1 MISEI
6 LLTGIITISLLIFFF
21 SLKLQIGFSLLI
33 VGFCGIWYLKSYKA
47 ASLILVSSAYN
58 TVSNFVLIS
67 VPLFILMGHLSLTAG
82 LAQKAYSAGFKIV
95 GGLPGGLGM
104 ASSLGCGLFAAAT
117 GSSAATAATLGK
129 VAVPEMEKYGYNS
142 GFACAAVAGGGS
154 IGILIP
160 PSIVLII
167 YGMITDLS
175 IGKLL
180 IAGIIPGILTILA
193 NMLVN
198 LISATLDPKLAPRGD
213 KTDIETKI
221 KSLNGLWGFI
231 FLIFMVLGGIY
242 AGIATPTEAAAIGAL
257 GAFVLAL
264 PNIMEE
270 PKKLIDALVETSV
283 TTSMIFIII
292 VGASIFTMFLS
303 LANIPYSLTDSVINL
318 ELDRMYILILVLLL
332 YIPLGMF
339 LGPIEIM
346 LITLPIVY
354 PVLVDLGFDGI
365 WIGILLVKMMEIGYV
380 TPPLGFNVFVIHGMN
395 PHVPL
400 SEIFKQSTRFIAADI
415 FIVIL
420 LILFPFLVY
429 YN

>member
-213 KTDIETKI
+213 KNDIKTKI

>member
-21 SLKLQIGFSLLI
+21 LLKLQIGFSLLI

-213 KTDIETKI
+213 KTDIKTKI

-264 PNIMEE
+264 PNIMKE
-270 PKKLIDALVETSV
+270 PKKLIDALV
-283 TTSMIFIII
+283 
-292 VGASIFTMFLS
+292 
-303 LANIPYSLTDSVINL
+303 
-318 ELDRMYILILVLLL
+318 
-332 YIPLGMF
+332 
-339 LGPIEIM
+339 
-346 LITLPIVY
+346 
-354 PVLVDLGFDGI
+354 
-365 WIGILLVKMMEIGYV
+365 
-380 TPPLGFNVFVIHGMN
+380 
-395 PHVPL
+395 
-400 SEIFKQSTRFIAADI
+400 
-415 FIVIL
+415 
-420 LILFPFLVY
+420 
-429 YN
+429 

>member
-1 MISEI
+1 MCIRDS
-6 LLTGIITISLLIFFF
+6 
-21 SLKLQIGFSLLI
+21 
-33 VGFCGIWYLKSYKA
+33 
-47 ASLILVSSAYN
+47 
-58 TVSNFVLIS
+58 
-67 VPLFILMGHLSLTAG
+67 
-82 LAQKAYSAGFKIV
+82 
-95 GGLPGGLGM
+95 
-104 ASSLGCGLFAAAT
+104 
-117 GSSAATAATLGK
+117 
-129 VAVPEMEKYGYNS
+129 
-142 GFACAAVAGGGS
+142 
-154 IGILIP
+154 

-180 IAGIIPGILTILA
+180 IAGIVPGILTILA

-213 KTDIETKI
+213 KTDIKTKI

-264 PNIMEE
+264 PNIMKE

-303 LANIPYSLTDSVINL
+303 LANIPNSLTDSVINL

-354 PVLVDLGFDGI
+354 PVLIDLGFDGI

>member
-21 SLKLQIGFSLLI
+21 LLKLQIGFSLLI

-354 PVLVDLGFDGI
+354 PVLIDLGFDGI

>member
-213 KTDIETKI
+213 KTDIKTKI

-420 LILFPFLVY
+420 LIFFPFLVY

>member
-213 KTDIETKI
+213 KTDIKTKI

-292 VGASIFTMFLS
+292 VGASIFTMFL
-303 LANIPYSLTDSVINL
+303 
-318 ELDRMYILILVLLL
+318 
-332 YIPLGMF
+332 
-339 LGPIEIM
+339 
-346 LITLPIVY
+346 
-354 PVLVDLGFDGI
+354 
-365 WIGILLVKMMEIGYV
+365 
-380 TPPLGFNVFVIHGMN
+380 
-395 PHVPL
+395 
-400 SEIFKQSTRFIAADI
+400 
-415 FIVIL
+415 
-420 LILFPFLVY
+420 
-429 YN
+429 

>member
-213 KTDIETKI
+213 KPDIKTKI

>member
-213 KTDIETKI
+213 KTDIKTKI
-221 KSLNGLWGFI
+221 KSLIGLWGFI

>member
-213 KTDIETKI
+213 KTDIKTKI

-231 FLIFMVLGGIY
+231 FLIFMVLGG
-242 AGIATPTEAAAIGAL
+242 
-257 GAFVLAL
+257 
-264 PNIMEE
+264 
-270 PKKLIDALVETSV
+270 V
-283 TTSMIFIII
+283 T
-292 VGASIFTMFLS
+292 
-303 LANIPYSLTDSVINL
+303 
-318 ELDRMYILILVLLL
+318 
-332 YIPLGMF
+332 
-339 LGPIEIM
+339 
-346 LITLPIVY
+346 
-354 PVLVDLGFDGI
+354 
-365 WIGILLVKMMEIGYV
+365 
-380 TPPLGFNVFVIHGMN
+380 
-395 PHVPL
+395 
-400 SEIFKQSTRFIAADI
+400 
-415 FIVIL
+415 
-420 LILFPFLVY
+420 
-429 YN
+429 

>member
-21 SLKLQIGFSLLI
+21 LLKLQIGFSLLI

-213 KTDIETKI
+213 KTDIKTKI

-242 AGIATPTEAAAIGAL
+242 AGIATPTEAAAIGAVSYTHL
-257 GAFVLAL
+257 
-264 PNIMEE
+264 
-270 PKKLIDALVETSV
+270 
-283 TTSMIFIII
+283 
-292 VGASIFTMFLS
+292 
-303 LANIPYSLTDSVINL
+303 
-318 ELDRMYILILVLLL
+318 
-332 YIPLGMF
+332 
-339 LGPIEIM
+339 
-346 LITLPIVY
+346 TLPT
-354 PVLVDLGFDGI
+354 
-365 WIGILLVKMMEIGYV
+365 K
-380 TPPLGFNVFVIHGMN
+380 
-395 PHVPL
+395 
-400 SEIFKQSTRFIAADI
+400 A
-415 FIVIL
+415 
-420 LILFPFLVY
+420 
-429 YN
+429 

>member
-21 SLKLQIGFSLLI
+21 LLKLQIGFSLLI

-264 PNIMEE
+264 PSIMKE

-303 LANIPYSLTDSVINL
+303 LANIPNSLTDSVINL

-354 PVLVDLGFDGI
+354 PVLIDLGFDGI